1 MDATSTKTLAGSFPY
16 MAPQIKLSFMDGS
29 RPRYSAKADAWS
41 IGVVILECCISGDKK
56 VNIVQEI
63 QNLEQYKD
71 NAIVDKVARNLLVH
85 EESGRMLLHDA
96 RIKEALP
103 SLQKVS

>member
-1 MDATSTKTLAGSFPY
+1 
-16 MAPQIKLSFMDGS
+16 MAPQIKQFLLDGS
-29 RPRYSAKADAWS
+29 RPRYSVKADAWS

-63 QNLEQYKD
+63 QNLDKYKD
-71 NAIVDKVARNLLVH
+71 NAIVDRVVRNLLVH

-96 RIKEALP
+96 RIKEAL
-103 SLQKVS
+103 SDLQKVS